1 VTVSES
7 IAQAPAAPAREE
19 LAITG
24 MTCANCA
31 STIERALQRKVPGVQ
46 SATVNLA
53 TERASVEYDPRLAGH
68 ADLVAAIERAGYG
81 VVEPQAGIEM
91 AQAVSVARAAEA
103 RVQARVFWFG
113 VAFTAPLLALSMARD
128 FGLLGGWGQASWVN
142 LLFLALGLPVQVV
155 VGRDFYRGAWNA
167 LRNRSANMDV
177 LVALGSSVAFLF
189 SVAVTV
195 ALILGSHALGHHV
208 YFETAAVILTLIKLG
223 KLLEA
228 RAKGRT
234 GAAIERLLSL
244 EPKRA
249 RVERDGSEIEIA
261 AAEVA
266 VGEVVLVRPGESI
279 PVDGLVLEG
288 RSAADESLL
297 TGESLPV
304 EKGPG
309 AMVVG
314 GSLNGSGFLRIRA
327 TRVGRETA
335 LQQIVSLVE
344 QAQGSKAP
352 IQRLADRVSSV
363 FVPVVIIVALLTFGI
378 WLASGAGFTAA
389 LIRLVAVLVIAC
401 PCALGLATPTAIM
414 VGSGRG
420 AELGILFREAAA
432 LERAES
438 VRAVV
443 LDKTGTLTEGKP
455 ALTEVIP
462 AAGWT
467 EADLLRLAATLEAKS
482 EHPLAGA
489 VVEGARGR
497 GLELAAV
504 EEFQSASGRG
514 VTGVVDGRGV
524 LVGSERW
531 LGEWSVSAGGL
542 ESEARRLESGGRT
555 VLWVAVDGQPAGLL
569 AVADRARESSSE
581 AVADLRRAG
590 LEVYMLTGDNET
602 TARAIAREVG
612 IEEESHVIAR
622 VLPGDKSAAIE
633 RLRST
638 HGSVAMVGDGVNDAP
653 ALVEADVGVALGS
666 GTDVAIESADVTL
679 LRPDLRALP
688 QALRL
693 SRATMKVIRQNLF
706 WAFFYNVALIPAAAG
721 ALHAVSALPAPVRE
735 LHPMLAA
742 LAMAL
747 SSVTVVGNSLRLRRA
762 RV

>member
-1 VTVSES
+1 VTVSEPVVQS
-7 IAQAPAAPAREE
+7 PVAPAREE

-31 STIERALQRKVPGVQ
+31 STIERALQRKVPGVR

-68 ADLVAAIERAGYG
+68 ADLIAAIERAGYG
-81 VVEPQAGIEM
+81 VVEPEAGIEL

-103 RVQARVFWFG
+103 RIQSRIFWFG
-113 VAFTAPLLALSMARD
+113 VTLSAPLLALSMARD
-128 FGLLGGWGQASWVN
+128 FGLLGGWGQAGWVN
-142 LLFLALGLPVQVV
+142 GLFLALGLPVQVV

-195 ALILGSHALGHHV
+195 ALLLGSHDLGHHV

-249 RVERDGSEIEIA
+249 RVERDGREIGIPA
-261 AAEVA
+261 ADVA
-266 VGEVVLVRPGESI
+266 LGDIVLVRPGESI

-304 EKGPG
+304 EKSPG
-309 AMVVG
+309 STVVG
-314 GSLNGSGFLRIRA
+314 GSLNGAGFLRLRA

-363 FVPVVIIVALLTFGI
+363 FVPVVIVVALLTFGI

-432 LERAES
+432 LERAEG

-455 ALTEVIP
+455 ALTEVGP
-462 AAGWT
+462 APGWN
-467 EADLLRLAATLEAKS
+467 EADLLRLAAALEAKS

-489 VVEGARGR
+489 VAEGARER
-497 GLELAAV
+497 GFDLAAV
-504 EEFQSASGRG
+504 EEFQSAPGRG
-514 VTGVVDGRGV
+514 VTGVVEGRGV

-531 LGEWSVSAGGL
+531 LGDWSVPANDL
-542 ESEARRLESGGRT
+542 ASEALRLESGGRT
-555 VLWVAVDGQPAGLL
+555 VLFVAVDGRPAGLL
-569 AVADRARESSSE
+569 AVADRARSSSRE
-581 AVADLRRAG
+581 AVEDLRRAG

-612 IEEESHVIAR
+612 IEEEAHVIAR
-622 VLPGDKSAAIE
+622 VLPGDKAATVE

-638 HGSVAMVGDGVNDAP
+638 HGSVAMVGDGINDAP
-653 ALVEADVGVALGS
+653 ALVQADVGVALGS
-666 GTDVAIESADVTL
+666 GTDVAIESADITL

-721 ALHAVSALPAPVRE
+721 AFHAVTALPAAVRE

-742 LAMAL
+742 FAMAL